1 MVAESF
7 QGKVV
12 LVTGAARRIGRSIAL
27 ALGQAGASVAV
38 HYRGS
43 EDDARRT
50 AADCGGRLFQ
60 ADLAD
65 VEQIRRLFDEV
76 QTAYGRL
83 DGLVNNAA
91 QYERMPIDQTQPD
104 DWDRLH
110 AANLRAPYF
119 CCQQAAR
126 IMRAQAQ
133 GGRIVNISSLGG
145 IRPWAGYAPY
155 NASKAGLIHMTR
167 SLAKEL
173 APQIS
178 VNSVAPGVIE
188 FSDDHA
194 PEVQRMI
201 DATPAGRHGTGEEIA
216 EAVLFFLSC
225 TKFITGQT
233 LAVDGGLSQRA

>member
-1 MVAESF
+1 MPESL
-7 QGKVV
+7 QGKTV

-27 ALGQAGASVAV
+27 ALGEAGAQVAV

-43 EDDARRT
+43 EAEARRT
-50 AADCGGRLFQ
+50 ASECGGRLFQ

-65 VEQIRRLFDEV
+65 VAQIRRLFDEV
-76 QTAYGRL
+76 HSAFGRL
-83 DGLVNNAA
+83 DALVNNAA
-91 QYERMPIDQTQPD
+91 VYERTPIEQTSPEQ
-104 DWDRLH
+104 WDSLH

-126 IMRAQAQ
+126 IMRAQPT
-133 GGRIVNISSLGG
+133 GGRIVNLSSLGG

-155 NASKAGLIHMTR
+155 NASKAGVIHMTR

-173 APQIS
+173 APEIA

-188 FSDDHA
+188 FSDEHE
-194 PEVQRMI
+194 PSVQRMI

-225 TKFITGQT
+225 TKFITGQV

>member
-1 MVAESF
+1 MAESLA
-7 QGKVV
+7 GKTV

-27 ALGQAGASVAV
+27 ALGQADAQVAV

-43 EDDARRT
+43 EEEARRT
-50 AADCGGRLFQ
+50 ASECGGRLFQ

-76 QTAYGRL
+76 HGAFGRL
-83 DGLVNNAA
+83 DALVNNAA
-91 QYERMPIDQTQPD
+91 VYERMPIEQTSPEQ
-104 DWDRLH
+104 WDSLH

-126 IMRAQAQ
+126 IMRVQPS
-133 GGRIVNISSLGG
+133 GGRIVNLSSLGG

-155 NASKAGLIHMTR
+155 NASKAGVIHMTR

-173 APQIS
+173 APEIS

-188 FSDDHA
+188 FSDEHEPA
-194 PEVQRMI
+194 VQRMI

-225 TKFITGQT
+225 TKFITGQV

>member
-1 MVAESF
+1 MDSLEGRVI
-7 QGKVV
+7 

-27 ALGQAGASVAV
+27 ALGEAGARVAV
-38 HYRGS
+38 HYRSS
-43 EDDARRT
+43 EAEAFDT
-50 AADCGGRLFQ
+50 AARCGGRAFQ

-65 VEQIRRLFDEV
+65 VSQIERLFD
-76 QTAYGRL
+76 QAHAAFGRL

-91 QYERMPIDQTQPD
+91 VYRKTPIETTLAA
-104 DWDRLH
+104 DWDWLH

-119 CCQQAAR
+119 CCREAAKL
-126 IMRAQAQ
+126 MRAQPE
-133 GGRIVNISSLGG
+133 GGRIVNLSSLGG
-145 IRPWAGYAPY
+145 LRPWAGYAPY

-188 FSDDHA
+188 HSDQHT
-194 PEVQRMI
+194 PEVQRLI
-201 DATPAGRHGTGEEIA
+201 DATPMGRHGTGAEIA
-216 EAVLFFLSC
+216 EAVLFFLRC

>member
-1 MVAESF
+1 MAESLA
-7 QGKVV
+7 GKVI

-27 ALGQAGASVAV
+27 ALGEAGAQVAV

-43 EDDARRT
+43 EDEARQT
-50 AADCGGRLFQ
+50 AQDCGGRLFQ

-65 VEQIRRLFDEV
+65 VDQIRRLFGEV
-76 QTAYGRL
+76 HAAYGRL

-91 QYERMPIDQTQPD
+91 QYERMPIQETQPEE
-104 DWDRLH
+104 WDRLH

-119 CCQQAAR
+119 CCQQAAG
-126 IMRAQAQ
+126 IMRSQPT
-133 GGRIVNISSLGG
+133 GGRIVNLSSLGG

-155 NASKAGLIHMTR
+155 NASKAGVIHMTR

-173 APQIS
+173 APSIA

-188 FSDDHA
+188 FSDEHA

-201 DATPAGRHGTGEEIA
+201 DATPAGRHGTGDEIA

-225 TKFITGQT
+225 TKFITGQV

>member
-1 MVAESF
+1 MAESLA
-7 QGKVV
+7 GKVI

-27 ALGQAGASVAV
+27 ALGEAGAQVAV
-38 HYRGS
+38 HYRAS
-43 EDDARRT
+43 ADEARQT
-50 AADCGGRLFQ
+50 AQDCGGRLFQ

-65 VEQIRRLFDEV
+65 VDQIRRLFGEV
-76 QTAYGRL
+76 HAAYGRL

-91 QYERMPIDQTQPD
+91 QYERMPIQETQPEE
-104 DWDRLH
+104 WDRLH

-119 CCQQAAR
+119 CCQQAAG
-126 IMRAQAQ
+126 IMRSQPT
-133 GGRIVNISSLGG
+133 GGRIVNLSSLGG

-155 NASKAGLIHMTR
+155 NASKAGVIHMTR

-173 APQIS
+173 APSIA

-188 FSDDHA
+188 FSEEHA

-201 DATPAGRHGTGEEIA
+201 DATPAGRHGTGDEIA

-225 TKFITGQT
+225 TKFVTGQV

>member
-1 MVAESF
+1 MAESLE
-7 QGKVV
+7 GKVV

-27 ALGQAGASVAV
+27 ALGEAGAQVAV

-43 EDDARRT
+43 EADARRT
-50 AADCGGRLFQ
+50 ASECGGKLFQ

-65 VEQIRRLFDEV
+65 VEQIRRLFEEV
-76 QTAYGRL
+76 HGAFGRL

-91 QYERMPIDQTQPD
+91 VYERMSIEQTQPE

-119 CCQQAAR
+119 TCQQAAR
-126 IMRAQAQ
+126 LMRSQSG

-173 APQIS
+173 APAIS

-188 FSDDHA
+188 FSEEHA
-194 PEVQRMI
+194 PQVQRMI

-216 EAVLFFLSC
+216 EAVLFFLKC
-225 TKFITGQT
+225 TKFITGQV